1 MILSMISVDI
11 SNVWGSM
18 TLPELLA
25 MEREIAAAH
34 QTLYEG
40 SGAGSDYLGWMDLP
54 VSEPTAELTR
64 LLKAAQRI
72 RENSDVLV
80 VIGIGGGCMGAE
92 AVIEL
97 LQGPNRNMGRRK
109 GDPLVLFAGNNLSTR
124 SFNDLCR
131 NLEGRDYSLCVVSKS
146 GATLESAVALRNLKW
161 MMERK
166 YGTDGARKRIYAVTS
181 KTKGSLRQMA
191 NEELW
196 ESFVLSEDVSS
207 RFSVLSPA
215 GLLPM
220 AVAGIDILELLQ
232 GAVEAREEY
241 NLRSFENPAWLYV
254 GVRNALYRKG
264 KKIELMTAFEPSFR
278 KMGAWWQ
285 QLMAQSEGKQGK
297 GIFPACAQ
305 LTGDLYTLGQ
315 MVQEGERNLFE
326 TMLRFESPEESV
338 IIGDDVKDLDNLN
351 YLAGKSLSWVEEMTC
366 MGIVQTHVDGSVPV
380 LSMELGTPDARQAGE
395 LLWFFQLCCGISGY
409 VLGVNPFS
417 QPGVALCK
425 QNVFRLLGRPGSE
438 N

>member
-1 MILSMISVDI
+1 MILFMISVDI

-80 VIGIGGGCMGAE
+80 VLGVGGGCMGAE

-97 LQGPNRNMGRRK
+97 LQGPDRNMGRRK
-109 GDPLVLFAGNNLSTR
+109 GDPLILFAGNNLSTR

-131 NLEGRDYSLCVVSKS
+131 NLEGRDYSLCVISKS
-146 GATLESAVALRNLKW
+146 GATLESAVALRNRKW

-181 KTKGSLRQMA
+181 RTKGALRQLA

-196 ESFVLSEDVSS
+196 ESFVLPDDVPS

-220 AVAGIDILELLQ
+220 AVAGIDVLELLQ

-254 GVRNALYRKG
+254 GVRNVLYRKG
-264 KKIELMTAFEPSFR
+264 KKIELMTAFEPAFR
-278 KMGAWWQ
+278 KMGIWWQ

-297 GIFPACAQ
+297 GIFPADFPRDQ
-305 LTGDLYTLGQ
+305 
-315 MVQEGERNLFE
+315 VR
-326 TMLRFESPEESV
+326 
-338 IIGDDVKDLDNLN
+338 
-351 YLAGKSLSWVEEMTC
+351 
-366 MGIVQTHVDGSVPV
+366 
-380 LSMELGTPDARQAGE
+380 
-395 LLWFFQLCCGISGY
+395 
-409 VLGVNPFS
+409 
-417 QPGVALCK
+417 
-425 QNVFRLLGRPGSE
+425 
-438 N
+438 